1 MIFKVFDNLVPGGWA
16 EFQEWSVGECI
27 VNTSFGGGGFFF
39 GSPTFHAHFI
49 SGSDCGEY
57 QRLWE
62 RMRQLKR
69 LCATRH

>member
-27 VNTSFGGGGFFF
+27 LNTSPFFF
-39 GSPTFHAHFI
+39 FFSFFDTFLD
-49 SGSDCGEY
+49 SDHGEH
-57 QRLWE
+57 QRLWA

-69 LCATRH
+69 LCATQH